1 MQLWGPEAGR
11 IPEHE
16 TITKPSNLDVTIPK
30 GLAGW
35 ILLSSLWQNVVG
47 SERGNMPAG

>member
-1 MQLWGPEAGR
+1 MGPAAGR

-16 TITKPSNLDVTIPK
+16 TITKPLNLDVTIPK

-35 ILLSSLWQNVVG
+35 ILPAWLWQNVAG
-47 SERGNMPAG
+47 SD